1 MTSHPLLGPPEPWA
15 PSQIPPAR
23 SGPPY
28 LMTEMIEAEPGLAAR
43 LLARLARPGP
53 AFRLAA
59 AVRDAA
65 LSLEPIVVTG
75 CGTSEHAAQAVAAI
89 LRDALGEAFLPSLG
103 GLIEA
108 RGALD
113 AALEPQPSG
122 LCLGISHEGGT
133 AATIR
138 ALDAA
143 RRAGAATAAIT
154 VSARS
159 PIAAPAEIVVAT
171 EELDQSWCH
180 TIGYLSPI
188 LAATAVAGHLLDR
201 EVATPAIVA
210 ALAAGLDRAVE
221 AEAMAAALAERAHL
235 LIVAGGVDVPTARE
249 LALKIE
255 EGSCLPAVHRD
266 LEMLL
271 HGHLAATDET
281 TGLVLVL
288 TDRRGLGERI
298 GRARD
303 VLEAAR
309 RIGIRAAAILT
320 EEASARLPASLT
332 PAGRI
337 SLAEPDGLARAA
349 ASLLAAAI
357 PIQLLAER
365 LARARGRNPDL
376 IRRDEERYRAA
387 AEAAEAS
394 LGPQPDG

>member
-1 MTSHPLLGPPEPWA
+1 MTSTPLPGLPDPWA
-15 PSQIPPAR
+15 PSELPPAR

-28 LMTEMIEAEPGLAAR
+28 LMTEMIEAEPALAGR
-43 LLARLARPGP
+43 LLTRLARPGP

-75 CGTSEHAAQAVAAI
+75 CGTSEHAAIGAAAV

-108 RGALD
+108 RGAFD

-138 ALDAA
+138 ALEAA
-143 RRAGAATAAIT
+143 RRNGAATAAVT

-159 PIAAPAEIVVAT
+159 PIAAGAEIVVAT

-180 TIGYLSPI
+180 TVGYLSPI
-188 LAATAVAGHLLDR
+188 LAATAVAAHLLDR
-201 EVATPAIVA
+201 EIPTPTIVGV
-210 ALAAGLDRAVE
+210 LAAGLARAPE
-221 AEAMAAALAERAHL
+221 AEAIAAAMAERSHL
-235 LIVAGGVDVPTARE
+235 LVVAGGADTATARE
-249 LALKIE
+249 LALKVE
-255 EGSCLPAVHRD
+255 EGSWLPAMHRD

-271 HGHLAATDET
+271 HGHLAATDDR
-281 TGLVLVL
+281 TGLVLLL
-288 TDRRGLGERI
+288 TDRRGLAERI
-298 GRARD
+298 SRARD

-320 EEASARLPASLT
+320 EEASARLPATLT
-332 PAGRI
+332 PAGRM
-337 SLAEPDGLARAA
+337 SLSEPAGLPRAA
-349 ASLLAAAI
+349 ASLLAAVI

-376 IRRDEERYRAA
+376 IRRDADRYRAA
-387 AEAAEAS
+387 AEAAEGRAA
-394 LGPQPDG
+394 LGTDR

>member
-1 MTSHPLLGPPEPWA
+1 MTSDPLPGPPDPWA
-15 PSQIPPAR
+15 PSPLPPAR

-28 LMTEMIEAEPGLAAR
+28 LMTEMIEAEPALAGR

-75 CGTSEHAAQAVAAI
+75 CGTSEHAAIGVAAI

-103 GLIEA
+103 SIVEA
-108 RGALD
+108 RGAFD
-113 AALEPQPSG
+113 AALEPQPTG

-138 ALDAA
+138 ALEAA
-143 RRAGAATAAIT
+143 RRNGVATAAVT
-154 VSARS
+154 VSARA
-159 PIAAPAEIVVAT
+159 PIAAGAEVVVAT

-180 TIGYLSPI
+180 TIGYLSPL
-188 LAATAVAGHLLDR
+188 LAATAVAAHLRDR
-201 EVATPAIVA
+201 ELPTPTIVA
-210 ALAAGLDRAVE
+210 ALERGRDRAAE
-221 AEAMAAALAERAHL
+221 AEAIAAALAERSHVL
-235 LIVAGGVDVPTARE
+235 VVAGGADVATARE

-255 EGSCLPAVHRD
+255 EGSWLPAVHRD

-281 TGLVLVL
+281 SGLVLIL

-309 RIGIRAAAILT
+309 RIGIRGAAILT

-337 SLAEPDGLARAA
+337 SLPEPDGLPRAT

-365 LARARGRNPDL
+365 LARARGRNPDR
-376 IRRDEERYRAA
+376 IRRDEDRYRAA
-387 AEAAEAS
+387 AEAAEGTAGAG
-394 LGPQPDG
+394 LDG

>member
-1 MTSHPLLGPPEPWA
+1 MTSDPLPGPPDPWA
-15 PSQIPPAR
+15 PSGLPPVR

-28 LMTEMIEAEPGLAAR
+28 LMTEMIEAEPALADR
-43 LLARLARPGP
+43 LLARLGRPGP

-75 CGTSEHAAQAVAAI
+75 CGTSEHAAIGVAAI

-103 GLIEA
+103 SLIEA
-108 RGALD
+108 RGAFD

-143 RRAGAATAAIT
+143 RRNGAATAAIT
-154 VSARS
+154 VTTRS
-159 PIAAPAEIVVAT
+159 PIAAVAEVVVAT

-180 TIGYLSPI
+180 TIGYLAPI
-188 LAATAVAGHLLDR
+188 LAATAVAAHLLDR
-201 EVATPAIVA
+201 EVPRTAIASVLSSG
-210 ALAAGLDRAVE
+210 LAKSGE
-221 AEAMAAALAERAHL
+221 AEAIAAALAERSHVL
-235 LIVAGGVDVPTARE
+235 VVAGGTDAATARE

-255 EGSCLPAVHRD
+255 EGAWLPAVHRD

-271 HGHLAATDET
+271 HGHLAATDAA

-288 TDRRGLGERI
+288 TDRRGLADRI

-320 EEASARLPASLT
+320 EEASARLPATLT
-332 PAGRI
+332 PAGRM
-337 SLAEPDGLARAA
+337 SLQEPDGLGRAT

-365 LARARGRNPDL
+365 LARACGRNPDL

-387 AEAAEAS
+387 AEVAEGAALRPER
-394 LGPQPDG
+394 

>member
-1 MTSHPLLGPPEPWA
+1 MTSDPLPGPPDPWA
-15 PSQIPPAR
+15 PTGLPPAR
-23 SGPPY
+23 PGPPY
-28 LMTEMIEAEPGLAAR
+28 LMTEMIEAEPALADR

-75 CGTSEHAAQAVAAI
+75 CGTSEHAAIGVAAI

-103 GLIEA
+103 SLIEA
-108 RGALD
+108 RGAFD

-143 RRAGAATAAIT
+143 RRNGAATAAVT
-154 VSARS
+154 VTARA
-159 PIAAPAEIVVAT
+159 PIAAAAEIVVAT
-171 EELDQSWCH
+171 DELDQSWCH
-180 TIGYLSPI
+180 TVGYLSPL
-188 LAATAVAGHLLDR
+188 LAATAVAAHLLDR
-201 EVATPAIVA
+201 ELPRATIVEVLSGG
-210 ALAAGLDRAVE
+210 LAKSSE
-221 AEAMAAALAERAHL
+221 AEAIAAALAERSHVL
-235 LIVAGGVDVPTARE
+235 VVAGGADVASARE

-255 EGSCLPAVHRD
+255 EGAWLPAVHRD

-281 TGLVLVL
+281 TGLVLLL
-288 TDRRGLGERI
+288 TDRRGLAERI

-332 PAGRI
+332 PAGRM
-337 SLAEPDGLARAA
+337 SLREPDGLQRAA
-349 ASLLAAAI
+349 ASLLAAAV

-365 LARARGRNPDL
+365 LARARGRNPDR
-376 IRRDEERYRAA
+376 IRRDQERYRAA
-387 AEAAEAS
+387 AEAAEGAAS
-394 LGPQPDG
+394 RPNG

>member
-1 MTSHPLLGPPEPWA
+1 MTSDPLPGPPDPWA
-15 PSQIPPAR
+15 PTRLPPAR

-28 LMTEMIEAEPGLAAR
+28 LMTEMIEAEPGLADR

-59 AVRDAA
+59 ALRDAA

-75 CGTSEHAAQAVAAI
+75 CGTSEHAAIGVAGI
-89 LRDALGEAFLPSLG
+89 VRDALGDAFLPSLG
-103 GLIEA
+103 SLVEA

-113 AALEPQPSG
+113 VALEPQPSG

-143 RRAGAATAAIT
+143 HQNGAATAAIT
-154 VSARS
+154 VTARA
-159 PIAAPAEIVVAT
+159 PIATVAEIVVAT

-180 TIGYLSPI
+180 TVGYLAPI
-188 LAATAVAGHLLDR
+188 LAATAVAAHLLDR
-201 EVATPAIVA
+201 ELPRTTIVE
-210 ALAAGLDRAVE
+210 ALASGLATSSE
-221 AEAMAAALAERAHL
+221 AEAIAAALAERSHVLVVGGGAD
-235 LIVAGGVDVPTARE
+235 VATARE

-255 EGSCLPAVHRD
+255 EGAWLPAAHRD
-266 LEMLL
+266 PEMLL
-271 HGHLAATDET
+271 HGHLAATDEA

-288 TDRRGLGERI
+288 TDRRGLADRI

-332 PAGRI
+332 PAGRM
-337 SLAEPDGLARAA
+337 SLREPEGLQRAA

-376 IRRDEERYRAA
+376 IRRDEERYRSA
-387 AEAAEAS
+387 AEAAEGAAFR
-394 LGPQPDG
+394 LEH

>member
-1 MTSHPLLGPPEPWA
+1 MTSHPLPGPPDPWA
-15 PSQIPPAR
+15 PSQLPPR
-23 SGPPY
+23 RPGPPY
-28 LMTEMIEAEPGLAAR
+28 LMTEMIEAEPALADR

-59 AVRDAA
+59 AIRDAA

-75 CGTSEHAAQAVAAI
+75 CGTSEHAAIGVAAI

-108 RGALD
+108 RGAFD
-113 AALEPQPSG
+113 AALDPQPTG

-133 AATIR
+133 PATIR
-138 ALDAA
+138 ALEAA
-143 RRAGAATAAIT
+143 RRNGVTTAVVT
-154 VSARS
+154 VSARA
-159 PIAAPAEIVVAT
+159 PIAAGADIVVAT
-171 EELDQSWCH
+171 DELDQSWCH
-180 TIGYLSPI
+180 TVGYLSPI
-188 LAATAVAGHLLDR
+188 LAGTAVAAHLLDR
-201 EVATPAIVA
+201 EVPRSAVVDI
-210 ALAAGLDRAVE
+210 LSRGLTKSGE
-221 AEAMAAALAERAHL
+221 AEAIAAALAERSHVL
-235 LIVAGGVDVPTARE
+235 VVAGGVDLATARE

-255 EGSCLPAVHRD
+255 EGAWLPAVHRD

-271 HGHLAATDET
+271 HGHLAATDEA
-281 TGLVLVL
+281 TGLVLVI

-320 EEASARLPASLT
+320 EEASARLPATLT
-332 PAGRI
+332 PAGRL
-337 SLAEPDGLARAA
+337 SLDEPDGLQRAA

-365 LARARGRNPDL
+365 LARARGRNPDQ
-376 IRRDEERYRAA
+376 IRRDEERYRRA
-387 AEAAEAS
+387 AEAAEGSTTAR
-394 LGPQPDG
+394 LDG